1 MHTYNKKYT
10 YTEYIQSDDKVMIL
24 QCYIKIMISSVLYN
38 TLCYDEL
45 PVKREKM
52 T

>member
-10 YTEYIQSDDKVMIL
+10 YTEYIQSDDKVIIL
-24 QCYIKIMISSVLYN
+24 RCYIKIMISSVL
-38 TLCYDEL
+38 LCYDEL
-45 PVKREKM
+45 PVKKEKM